1 MSGVLL
7 EARDLVV
14 SYEARN
20 VLDVPR
26 LSVQR
31 GELLTLVGPNGSGKS
46 TLLRVL
52 GLLARPGHGRVVFD
66 GEEVPWES
74 SRRLLALRR
83 RTSGVMQEP
92 LLCRMSVQQNVAL
105 GLRFRRLPRAEVE
118 ERVAPWLER
127 LHIAHLR
134 DRPAAQLSGG
144 EAQRVSLARALVL
157 DPELL
162 LLDEPFAALDAPTRH
177 DLLAEF
183 SEILGQAR
191 VTTVFA
197 SHDRGEALALGDRV
211 AVLLGGRLAQLGPA
225 EEIFVRP
232 ASEEVARFVGVETL
246 IPGRVTALAEGLVHV
261 ASPAGPLEVVGE
273 GRVGDAVVVSVRPEE
288 ITLLPGGPPPRSS
301 ARNVLHGRVA
311 KIVPADAHFRVEVD
325 CGVSIVARVTRPS
338 FRELELDA
346 GREVVVV
353 FKAMAG
359 HLIRR
364 SDGDASALENPGARD
379 SGR

>member
-1 MSGVLL
+1 MSENVL
-7 EARDLVV
+7 EIHDVAV
-14 SYEARN
+14 SYDGRT
-20 VLDVPR
+20 VLDVSHLAVR
-26 LSVQR
+26 K
-31 GELLTLVGPNGSGKS
+31 GEILTLIGRNGSGKT
-46 TLLRVL
+46 TLLRLL
-52 GLLARPGHGRVVFD
+52 GLLIRPDRGRVIFG
-66 GEEVPWES
+66 GEEVDS
-74 SRRLLALRR
+74 GSARRLLELRR
-83 RTSGVMQEP
+83 RMAGVMQEP

-183 SEILGQAR
+183 AEILGQAR

-232 ASEEVARFVGVETL
+232 ASSSWAR
-246 IPGRVTALAEGLVHV
+246 RV
-261 ASPAGPLEVVGE
+261 P
-273 GRVGDAVVVSVRPEE
+273 
-288 ITLLPGGPPPRSS
+288 
-301 ARNVLHGRVA
+301 VL
-311 KIVPADAHFRVEVD
+311 
-325 CGVSIVARVTRPS
+325 S
-338 FRELELDA
+338 
-346 GREVVVV
+346 
-353 FKAMAG
+353 
-359 HLIRR
+359 
-364 SDGDASALENPGARD
+364 
-379 SGR
+379 